1 MEIIVSGSGCY
12 SSQRHVVGVVVG
24 GAAAHEE
31 ATGGVSRVEL
41 GVAAPVDMNPSYRI
55 SGVVVGGR
63 ESMRERQ
70 CSTKSTMVGILESHV
85 LA

>member
-1 MEIIVSGSGCY
+1 M
-12 SSQRHVVGVVVG
+12 VGVVVG

-70 CSTKSTMVGILESHV
+70 CSTKSTMVGISRAMCSHESWKG
-85 LA
+85 